1 MQLKTKLNSPHFIY
15 IYIFEMI
22 LKLRL
27 ENRTVQTFIQ
37 RGRKGSV
44 SFPFLGESVR
54 AIPTERRCSLFLFL
68 PWWINTTLLCCCYYR
83 RRCYCCFW
91 KEKRAN
97 KLFAFFFF
105 SSLPLKNSTRFN
117 GKETNKERGNESTR
131 LTGTRPAGNGSSSS
145 TAITAENKRKDRGHS
160 DAV

>member
-1 MQLKTKLNSPHFIY
+1 MN
-15 IYIFEMI
+15 

-117 GKETNKERGNESTR
+117 GKETNKEREEMRVHASQA
-131 LTGTRPAGNGSSSS
+131 PDQQA
-145 TAITAENKRKDRGHS
+145 TAVAAPQQSQQKTNAKTEATPMRCSR
-160 DAV
+160 

>member
-1 MQLKTKLNSPHFIY
+1 MN
-15 IYIFEMI
+15 

-97 KLFAFFFF
+97 KLFAFFF
-105 SSLPLKNSTRFN
+105 SLPFLSKTQQGSMERKQTKREETRVHASQALDQQATSVAAPQQSQQKAN
-117 GKETNKERGNESTR
+117 TKTEVTPMRCSR
-131 LTGTRPAGNGSSSS
+131 
-145 TAITAENKRKDRGHS
+145 
-160 DAV
+160 